1 MKKLLTVL
9 VALFMVVSIFAAVE
23 KPFTLGPVS
32 YTGSVNF
39 SLVLDEKGVNFE
51 GGLSNVTAS
60 LAFSPKSD
68 TQAGA
73 TFGISYAP
81 FGGVTLSLQSITFS
95 TPYFGTYYSVDKQ
108 FVNDY
113 FTGRVYNADGSVK
126 DWNAY
131 FKKDYT
137 DSLKVTLPAVKG
149 LELYITDNATE
160 NTAPSASPTYG
171 NWFSDMLLVKYPI
184 SSFTLVGGMYVAG
197 GSYITEASTTAQATK
212 SEIRYEG
219 GYYTVG
225 ANLTGSV
232 NLGVFEPSIDVF
244 AGMKDVTAASPVTI
258 YGVDVSGEL
267 SPVTGLTLT
276 PALKYTENLVKLVYK
291 SNTITDGKYVSLGVA
306 YTLTATPVT
315 FTAKTTPKYDMVPAT
330 PTFTLPLNELSAK
343 VAVAPVTFLVKTT
356 NADLLTSNPFT
367 LYTEAAYADS
377 MISAKAAVKWAD
389 VTEIAT
395 YTYVQLS
402 GSVNVLPPLTVAADY
417 RMVTNATP
425 TNGYNARLT
434 YVMTPNVK
442 LTGFYGTLTTDAD
455 GNYTVINTD
464 PTWNVKLSY
473 SASF

>member
-9 VALFMVVSIFAAVE
+9 VALFMVVSIFAAE
-23 KPFTLGPVS
+23 KPFTLGPNVS
-32 YTGSVNF
+32 YTGNISF
-39 SLVLDEKGVNFE
+39 SLVADKDGVSFS
-51 GGLSNVTAS
+51 GSLAKVDAS
-60 LAFSPKSD
+60 LAFGPTSD

-73 TFGISYAP
+73 TFSFVYTP
-81 FGGVTLSLQSITFS
+81 FGGVALTLNSITFS
-95 TPYFGTYYSVDKQ
+95 TPYFGMYYSTDKQ

-126 DWNAY
+126 DWNAN

-232 NLGVFEPSIDVF
+232 NLGVFAPSIDVF
-244 AGMKDVTAASPVTI
+244 AGMKDVTAASPVTV
-258 YGVDVSGEL
+258 YSVKVSGSL
-267 SPVTGLTLT
+267 SPVSGLTLT
-276 PALKYTENLVKLVYK
+276 PEFKYTENLNKLVYRSSK
-291 SNTITDGKYVSLGVA
+291 ISDGKYVSLGVA

-343 VAVAPVTFLVKTT
+343 VAVAPVSFLVKTT
-356 NADLLTSNPFT
+356 NADLLGSKPFT

-377 MISAKAAVKWAD
+377 MISAKAAAEWAD

-417 RMVTNATP
+417 RMEPAKS
-425 TNGYNARLT
+425 GYNGRLT

-442 LTGFYGTLTTDAD
+442 LTGFYGTLKYDSST
-455 GNYTVINTD
+455 GGYTKIDTAPD
-464 PTWNVKLSY
+464 WNVKLSY

>member
-9 VALFMVVSIFAAVE
+9 VALFMVVSIFAAE
-23 KPFTLGPVS
+23 KPFTLGPNVS
-32 YTGSVNF
+32 YTGSVSF
-39 SLVLDEKGVNFE
+39 SLVADKDGVSFS
-51 GGLSNVTAS
+51 GSLANVDAS
-60 LAFSPKSD
+60 LAFGPTSD

-73 TFGISYAP
+73 TFSFVYTP
-81 FGGVTLSLQSITFS
+81 FGGVALSLKSITFS
-95 TPYFGTYYSVDKQ
+95 TPYFGAYYSTGKQ

-113 FTGRVYNADGSVK
+113 FTGQVYNADGSVEW
-126 DWNAY
+126 DVD
-131 FKKDYT
+131 FGRDYA
-137 DSLKVTLPAVKG
+137 DSLKVTLPAVPG

-160 NTAPSASPTYG
+160 ITGTGYA
-171 NWFSDMLLVKYPI
+171 NWFSDMALAKYTLSP
-184 SSFTLVGGMYVAG
+184 FTLVGGMYV
-197 GSYITEASTTAQATK
+197 
-212 SEIRYEG
+212 EG
-219 GYYTVG
+219 GFYTLG
-225 ANLTGSV
+225 LNAKGSV
-232 NLGVFEPSIDVF
+232 NLGVFAPSIDVF

-258 YGVDVSGEL
+258 YGVKVSGSL
-267 SPVTGLTLT
+267 SPVTGLKLT
-276 PALKYTENLVKLVYK
+276 PELKYTEKLSDLVYK
-291 SNTITDGKYVSLGVA
+291 SDDNTISDGKYVSLGVA

-343 VAVAPVTFLVKTT
+343 VAVAPVSFLVKTT
-356 NADLLTSNPFT
+356 NDDLLGSNPFT

-442 LTGFYGTLTTDAD
+442 LTGFYGTLTADTD
-455 GNYTVINTD
+455 GNYTVIKTD

>member
-9 VALFMVVSIFAAVE
+9 VTLLMVVSIFAAE
-23 KPFTLGPVS
+23 KPFTLGPNVS
-32 YTGSVNF
+32 YTGSFSF
-39 SLVLDEKGVNFE
+39 SLIATEDGVDVS
-51 GGLSNVTAS
+51 GSLTVDSAS
-60 LAFSPKSD
+60 LAVSPTSD
-68 TQAGA
+68 TQLGA
-73 TFGISYAP
+73 TFGLSYTAP
-81 FGGVTLSLQSITFS
+81 LGGVTLSLKSITFS
-95 TPYFGTYYSVDKQ
+95 TPYFGTYYSVGKQ

-126 DWNAY
+126 DWNAD
-131 FKKDYT
+131 FKTDYE
-137 DSLKVTLPAVKG
+137 DSVKFTFPAVAG

-160 NTAPSASPTYG
+160 ITGTPAYT
-171 NWFSDMLLVKYPI
+171 NWFSDMLLAKYTLSP
-184 SSFTLVGGMYVAG
+184 FTLVGGMYV
-197 GSYITEASTTAQATK
+197 Q
-212 SEIRYEG
+212 G
-219 GYYTVG
+219 GYYTLG
-225 ANLTGSV
+225 LNAKGSV
-232 NLGVFEPSIDVF
+232 DLGIIKPSIDVF

-276 PALKYTENLVKLVYK
+276 PALKYTENLDPEHVVYMSDNIK
-291 SNTITDGKYVSLGVA
+291 DGKYVSLGVA

-343 VAVAPVTFLVKTT
+343 VAVAPVSFLVKTT
-356 NADLLTSNPFT
+356 NDDLLGSNPFT

-417 RMVTNATP
+417 RMEPAKS
-425 TNGYNARLT
+425 GYNARLT
-434 YVMTPNVK
+434 YTLTENAK
-442 LTGFYGTLTTDAD
+442 LEGFYGTLTLKD
-455 GNYTVINTD
+455 GKYTVINND
-464 PTWNVKLSY
+464 PTFYVKLSY
-473 SASF
+473 SAKF

>member
-126 DWNAY
+126 DWDAD
-131 FKKDYT
+131 FKRDYADLVKFT
-137 DSLKVTLPAVKG
+137 FPAVKG

-160 NTAPSASPTYG
+160 ITATPNPTLTTFLP
-171 NWFSDMLLVKYPI
+171 NWISDMILVKYPVA
-184 SSFTLVGGMYVAG
+184 SFTLVGGVYV
-197 GSYITEASTTAQATK
+197 ESTPTQ
-212 SEIRYEG
+212 
-219 GYYTVG
+219 YYTVG
-225 ANLTGSV
+225 LNANGSV
-232 NLGVFEPSIDVF
+232 DLGIIKPSIDVF
-244 AGMKDVTAASPVTI
+244 AGMKDVSAASPVTV
-258 YGVDVSGEL
+258 YGVNVSGEL
-267 SPVTGLTLT
+267 SPVKGLTLS
-276 PALKYTENLVKLVYK
+276 PEFKYTENLVKLVYK
-291 SNTITDGKYVSLGVA
+291 SNTIEDGKYVQAGVS
-306 YTLTATPVT
+306 YTTTFAPVT

-343 VAVAPVTFLVKTT
+343 VAVAPVSFLVKTT
-356 NADLLTSNPFT
+356 NADLLGSKPFT

-377 MISAKAAVKWAD
+377 MISAKAAANWAD
-389 VTEIAT
+389 VTEFAT
-395 YTYVQLS
+395 YTYIQLS

-434 YVMTPNVK
+434 YVMTPEVK
-442 LTGFYGTLTTDAD
+442 LTGFYGTLTAD
-455 GNYTVINTD
+455 SNGNYTVINTD
-464 PTWNVKLSY
+464 PTWNVTLSY

>member
-9 VALFMVVSIFAAVE
+9 VALFMVVSIFAAE
-23 KPFTLGPVS
+23 KPFTLGPNVS
-32 YTGSVNF
+32 YTGNISF
-39 SLVLDEKGVNFE
+39 SLVADKDGVSFS
-51 GGLSNVTAS
+51 GALANVDAS
-60 LAFSPKSD
+60 LAFGPTSD

-73 TFGISYAP
+73 TFSFIYATT
-81 FGGVTLSLQSITFS
+81 GVVTLNLSSITFS
-95 TPYFGTYYSVDKQ
+95 TPYFGMYYSTEKQ

-113 FTGRVYNADGSVK
+113 FTGRVYKADGSVK
-126 DWNAY
+126 DWNPS
-131 FKKDYT
+131 FKVDYA

-149 LELYITDNATE
+149 LELYIEDNATE
-160 NTAPSASPTYG
+160 TTASPTYV
-171 NWFSDMLLVKYPI
+171 NWFSDMLLAKYTLSP
-184 SSFTLVGGMYVAG
+184 FTLVGGMYVQG
-197 GSYITEASTTAQATK
+197 GF
-212 SEIRYEG
+212 
-219 GYYTVG
+219 YTFG
-225 ANLTGSV
+225 LNAKGSV

-244 AGMKDVTAASPVTI
+244 AGMKDVTAASPVTV
-258 YGVDVSGEL
+258 YGVKVSGSL
-267 SPVTGLTLT
+267 SPVAGLTLT
-276 PALKYTENLVKLVYK
+276 PELKYTESLSELVYK
-291 SNTITDGKYVSLGVA
+291 SNTITDDKYVKLGVA
-306 YTLTATPVT
+306 YTTTFAPVTLTAKVTPT
-315 FTAKTTPKYDMVPAT
+315 YDMVPAT

-343 VAVAPVTFLVKTT
+343 VAVAPVTFFVKTT

-367 LYTEAAYADS
+367 LYTEATYAATPVS
-377 MISAKAAVKWAD
+377 VKAAAEWAD

-442 LTGFYGTLTTDAD
+442 LTGFYGTLTADND

>member
-9 VALFMVVSIFAAVE
+9 VALFMVVSIFAAE
-23 KPFTLGPVS
+23 KPFTLGPNVS
-32 YTGSVNF
+32 YTGDISFSLVADKDGVNF
-39 SLVLDEKGVNFE
+39 SGALA
-51 GGLSNVTAS
+51 NVDAS
-60 LAFSPKSD
+60 LAFGPTSD

-73 TFGISYAP
+73 TFSIGYAP
-81 FGGVTLSLQSITFS
+81 FGGVTLTLSSITFS
-95 TPYFGTYYSVDKQ
+95 TPYFGAYYSTGKQ

-126 DWNAY
+126 DWNAS
-131 FKKDYT
+131 FKADYA

-149 LELYITDNATE
+149 LELYIEDNTTE
-160 NTAPSASPTYG
+160 ITASPTYVD
-171 NWFSDMLLVKYPI
+171 WFSDMALAKYTLSP
-184 SSFTLVGGMYVAG
+184 FTLVGGMYVQG
-197 GSYITEASTTAQATK
+197 GF
-212 SEIRYEG
+212 
-219 GYYTVG
+219 YTLG
-225 ANLTGSV
+225 LNAKGLV
-232 NLGVFEPSIDVF
+232 NLGVFAPSIDVF

-258 YGVDVSGEL
+258 YGVKVSGSL

-276 PALKYTENLVKLVYK
+276 PELKYTEKLSDLVYRS
-291 SNTITDGKYVSLGVA
+291 SNIKDGKYVSLGVA

-343 VAVAPVTFLVKTT
+343 VAVAPVTFFVKTT

-389 VTEIAT
+389 VTEFAT
-395 YTYVQLS
+395 YTYIQLS

-417 RMVTNATP
+417 RMEPAKS
-425 TNGYNARLT
+425 GYDARLT
-434 YVMTPNVK
+434 YVMTPEVK
-442 LTGFYGTLTTDAD
+442 LTGFYGTLTAD
-455 GNYTVINTD
+455 GNDNYTVINTD